1 MFLIGG
7 DTISIID
14 FPGGVNA
21 VGIFFEHISSVDA
34 YHNVGSLLL
43 KLSFRFSI
51 WRNI

>member
-7 DTISIID
+7 DTVDMVD
-14 FPGGVNA
+14 FTGSASV

-43 KLSFRFSI
+43 KLSCWSGNWLDI
-51 WRNI
+51 